1 MLLAQFDENK
11 QFKMFQSV
19 QIALAPQ
26 VHAIL
31 LSLRNLF
38 VLINTKLHLR

>member
-26 VHAIL
+26 VHAIHEIYL
-31 LSLRNLF
+31 CLSTPNC
-38 VLINTKLHLR
+38 T